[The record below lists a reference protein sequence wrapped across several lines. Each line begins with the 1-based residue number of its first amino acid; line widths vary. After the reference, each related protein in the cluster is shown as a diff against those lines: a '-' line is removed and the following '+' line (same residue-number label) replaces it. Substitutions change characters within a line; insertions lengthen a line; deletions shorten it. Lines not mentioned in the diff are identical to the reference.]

1 MSDRASYL
9 EQNDYKKSKLHTTV
23 LNKYIWAFKSMAGS
37 HCLLFSLIHES
48 DSTLSQFHQ
57 TFLRTHPGEEREF
70 ARTF

>member
-37 HCLLFSLIHES
+37 HCLLFPLIHES